1 MMMNGYKQTEGFTFW
16 DSWNAQCELMEDAD
30 RLAYMDAL
38 RRYAFT
44 GALPSKDDVSLLV
57 WVALQGALPSID
69 SNIQSRINGA
79 KGGAPKGNQNARK
92 NKKQPP
98 LILENNPQ
106 NNPPCFE
113 KTTPHTSTIHNNTI
127 HNINSPKENLEQQNL
142 EFKNNECIDDRES
155 VGKDRGLRGEG
166 KPAQRFTPPSSDDVA
181 EWLWSEKGMAMTE
194 AGPLADRFVSFYES
208 KGWMVGKNKMKSW
221 KAAISGWIAR
231 DRQECEKKQAETF
244 GASDGILYLKQ
255 VVGDV

>member
-1 MMMNGYKQTEGFTFW
+1 MMMNDYEPVKAFTFW

-30 RLAYMDAL
+30 RLAYMDAI

-44 GALPSKDDVSLLV
+44 GTLPSQNDVSLLV
-57 WVALQGALPSID
+57 WIALQGAIPSINT
-69 SNIQSRINGA
+69 NIRNRDNGK
-79 KGGAPKGNQNARK
+79 KGGAPKGNQNACK
-92 NKKQPP
+92 NKKQPVKQPP
-98 LILENNPQ
+98 LFSE

-113 KTTPHTSTIHNNTI
+113 KTTPKTTNKNLEFRIQ
-127 HNINSPKENLEQQNL
+127 NSELEQQNL

-166 KPAQRFTPPSSDDVA
+166 KPERRFTPPSSDDVA
-181 EWLWSEKGMAMTE
+181 EWLWAEKGMAMTE

-231 DRQECEKKQAETF
+231 DKQECEKKQAEAF

>member
-1 MMMNGYKQTEGFTFW
+1 MMMNDYEQIEGFTFW
-16 DSWNAQCELMEDAD
+16 NSWNEQCNLLSDVD
-30 RLAYMDAL
+30 RLDYFDAIRNYVFSGTMPDKSTVSEMVYVL
-38 RRYAFT
+38 FV
-44 GALPSKDDVSLLV
+44 GAKANL
-57 WVALQGALPSID
+57 D
-69 SNIQSRINGA
+69 SNIKSRINGK
-79 KGGAPKGNQNARK
+79 KGGRPSK
-92 NKKQPP
+92 NKEETPVKTQIKTPV
-98 LILENNPQ
+98 
-106 NNPPCFE
+106 
-113 KTTPHTSTIHNNTI
+113 KTTLSSTIHNNTI

-166 KPAQRFTPPSSDDVA
+166 KPAQRFTPPSPDDVA
-181 EWLWSEKGMAMTE
+181 EWLWAEKGMAMTE

-221 KAAISGWIAR
+221 KAAVSGWIAR
-231 DRQECEKKQAETF
+231 DRQECQKKQAETF